1 MYEEILYARR
11 SHSSPAENAYSLF
24 HHVFVLVITLSLYLY
39 IFQHFENHRNL
50 INFSPPLLTASGS
63 IIRTARCMV
72 SWDGT
77 LFLIRYTI

>member
-50 INFSPPLLTASGS
+50 ITFLFHCLLPQAVSS
-63 IIRTARCMV
+63 ARRVVWYHGMV
-72 SWDGT
+72 HC
-77 LFLIRYTI
+77 FLIRYTI